1 MCENI
6 QVLNVLPHHMNVLK
20 LLRKTMEK
28 TIKEKDSQFTSL
40 VKSVFENVCTFNKVA
55 QFNFSLIAYKL
66 YSQKEYGIISCK
78 PCNKPYRMI
87 YKDKVV
93 GIFDPTQIN
102 IRHTGIS
109 DYMIV
114 FRNSE
119 TSKLHL
125 LIISFFKILKNKNQE
140 NVESE
145 QNISVTDCK
154 KSKNCLDSGL
164 NLNNWCKSCHG
175 DPTINLAYQ
184 QQ

>member
-1 MCENI
+1 
-6 QVLNVLPHHMNVLK
+6 
-20 LLRKTMEK
+20 
-28 TIKEKDSQFTSL
+28 
-40 VKSVFENVCTFNKVA
+40 
-55 QFNFSLIAYKL
+55 
-66 YSQKEYGIISCK
+66 
-78 PCNKPYRMI
+78 
-87 YKDKVV
+87 
-93 GIFDPTQIN
+93 
-102 IRHTGIS
+102 
-109 DYMIV
+109 MIV

-184 QQ
+184 QQANHECESLALTLDDVIKRCENEEFEIFLSDTLYYND